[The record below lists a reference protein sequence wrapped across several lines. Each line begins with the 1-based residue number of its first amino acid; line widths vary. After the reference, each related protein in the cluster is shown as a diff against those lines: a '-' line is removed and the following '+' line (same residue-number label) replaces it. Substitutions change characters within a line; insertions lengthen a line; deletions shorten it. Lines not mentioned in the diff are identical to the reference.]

1 VVGGGDFLRV
11 ELDLPLADTG
21 PSRLLGWIAAALVL
35 LAVLAFAVA
44 ATASAGARRA
54 ALQPRLLTVLL
65 PVTDGTAPSDAEV
78 DRVVAALN
86 AEPGVA
92 FARPVSPVELG
103 LAPRRPATVEPSA
116 GPSAGPI
123 SPMPRFIDL
132 AVNPGDALEL
142 EALNIRLAA
151 LSPGARAVASEG
163 AESAAAPFDPAT
175 LRALAGAGGV
185 AALVALAL
193 VIAAIT
199 RVSLALHHDTVDLLR
214 QLGASDAYLARQL
227 EHHALASSLRGGL
240 LGFLAAVLSVLL
252 SGGAAQDAALAISL
266 TPLDWLLLGVV
277 PVAAAL
283 LGACAAG
290 LAARIRLWRL
300 P

>member
-1 VVGGGDFLRV
+1 VVGDFLRV

-35 LAVLAFAVA
+35 VAVLAFAVA
-44 ATASAGARRA
+44 ATASASARRA
-54 ALQPRLLTVLL
+54 GLQPHLLTVLL
-65 PVTDGTAPSDAEV
+65 PVTDGAAPTDAEV

-86 AEPGVA
+86 AEVGVA
-92 FARPVSPVELG
+92 FARAVSPVELG
-103 LAPRRPATVEPSA
+103 LAPPRPAAVEPSA
-116 GPSAGPI
+116 GPV

-132 AVNPGDALEL
+132 AVNPGGGIDL
-142 EALNIRLAA
+142 EALNSRLAA
-151 LSPGARAVASEG
+151 LAPGARAVASERAG
-163 AESAAAPFDPAT
+163 SAASFDPGM
-175 LRALAGAGGV
+175 LRAVACGSGV
-185 AALVALAL
+185 AALVTLAL
-193 VIAAIT
+193 VAAAIT
-199 RVSLALHHDTVDLLR
+199 RVSLALHHETVDLLR
-214 QLGASDAYLARQL
+214 QLGASDAYLALQL

-240 LGFLAAVLSVLL
+240 LGFLGAVLVVLL
-252 SGGAAQDAALAISL
+252 FGRAARDAALAIAL

-290 LAARIRLWRL
+290 LAARTRLWRL

>member
-1 VVGGGDFLRV
+1 MGDFLRV

-21 PSRLLGWIAAALVL
+21 PGRLLGWIAAALVL
-35 LAVLAFAVA
+35 VAVLAFAVA
-44 ATASAGARRA
+44 ATASASARRA
-54 ALQPRLLTVLL
+54 ALEPRLLTVLL
-65 PVTDGTAPSDAEV
+65 PVADGAAPTDAEV

-103 LAPRRPATVEPSA
+103 LAPQRPTAVEPSA
-116 GPSAGPI
+116 GPA

-132 AVNPGDALEL
+132 AMNPGGPLDL
-142 EALNIRLAA
+142 EALNGRLATLA
-151 LSPGARAVASEG
+151 PGARAVASEG
-163 AESAAAPFDPAT
+163 AESITPFAPAV
-175 LRALAGAGGV
+175 LRALAGGAGV

-193 VIAAIT
+193 VVAAIT
-199 RVSLALHHDTVDLLR
+199 RVSLALHHDAVDLLR

-227 EHHALASSLRGGL
+227 EHHALVSSLRGGL
-240 LGFLAAVLSVLL
+240 LGFLAAVLTVLL
-252 SGGAAQDAALAISL
+252 GGGATHDAALAIAL
-266 TPLDWLLLGVV
+266 TPLDWLLLGIV

-290 LAARIRLWRL
+290 LAARTRLWRL